1 MSSSIRDEV
10 PMKARMNTWRVQS
23 FLITLCAYNALTS
36 QEPPLCGMPPFSSS
50 YWRAVSPALPQ
61 REAFLP
67 GICVHMCVCVCVCVC
82 GGGGG
87 GGGGGMKTLHI
98 ELWDV

>member
-10 PMKARMNTWRVQS
+10 ATKAHLWSVQS

-36 QEPPLCGMPPFSSS
+36 QEPPLCGMPPFFSSS
-50 YWRAVSPALPQ
+50 WRAVSPAVPE
-61 REAFLP
+61 REVFLP
-67 GICVHMCVCVCVCVC
+67 GICVEVCVCVLGR

-87 GGGGGMKTLHI
+87 
-98 ELWDV
+98 